1 MCYFKPIIFVSKFD
15 IDDNQIT
22 FYDKLIKKSMKFA
35 KVQNVFLP
43 PSSIDESHMKI
54 TNYKWHLPFSEL
66 KAESSLHV
74 RFSLFSSSFFIF
86 SGVSRGPSRKFPSS
100 FKVWI
105 LQSSTDDV
113 L

>member
-1 MCYFKPIIFVSKFD
+1 MCYFKHIIFVSKFD

-22 FYDKLIKKSMKFA
+22 FYDKLIKKSMKFE
-35 KVQNVFLP
+35 KVQKVFLP
-43 PSSIDESHMKI
+43 PSSIDESHMKT

-74 RFSLFSSSFFIF
+74 TFSIFSSSFFIF
-86 SGVSRGPSRKFPSS
+86 SGVSRGPSRRFPP
-100 FKVWI
+100 FKDWI
-105 LQSSTDDV
+105 LRSSTDDV